1 MCINRYIRV
10 GKVIT
15 AAILIGWVSL
25 CKAQNGNHEWIKTF
39 GQSSNIDWVSSIAVD
54 KNSNVY
60 VAGSF
65 HGTIDFDPG
74 AGQELKTSVAD
85 QNDAYLLKLDPFGN
99 FLWVKTF
106 GSSSSDDIES
116 IAVDDLGNIY
126 FFGRTFGQVDVN
138 PGVGVESRTGLF
150 LVKLDASANYVW
162 SYNIESA
169 LIEVGGPKAI
179 SVDKKGNVAICG
191 YVGGITKFG
200 ASGSNPQTITTVAVT
215 PDAYVVKLDNSGKML
230 WYRTLGDERNDGFT
244 SVAFDNQ
251 GNLNVIGDF
260 AGKIDVDPSAQVKYI
275 ESNIPSD
282 RDGLIMQY
290 DSLGNYNWSYVLSPS
305 TVDCKSVAVNSSN
318 DLYVVGNFKDS
329 VRFDILNPNNLSI
342 TGTNVDDDMFM
353 LSLSQQGQ
361 FKWAKHIKTAGLY
374 DVLYAVAIGK
384 NDNVY
389 ATGEFSGSANF
400 SNGFSKTS
408 NGIGS
413 DLVIW
418 KLDKSGNTKWVNSYG
433 SIQRELGSSI
443 TVDQNDYVYTTGVFG
458 DSVNFGTSINK
469 EFVTSN
475 GGLDCFVLKL
485 NQYPTSV
492 EEIGVVGYFS
502 IYPNPVKSGNEFIVE
517 MPDNLENR
525 MNIIWEIVSAE
536 GKVLD
541 SGAAANMNSIKIK
554 APSTAG
560 VYFIVFNDGQELV
573 NQRIVVE

>member
-1 MCINRYIRV
+1 MCNNSYIRV
-10 GKVIT
+10 FKVLI
-15 AAILIGWVSL
+15 AVLLIGWASL
-25 CKAQNGNHEWIKTF
+25 CKAQNGNLEWIKAY
-39 GQSSNIDWVSSIAVD
+39 GQNSNVDLANSIAVD
-54 KNSNVY
+54 NNSNIY
-60 VAGSF
+60 VVGSF
-65 HGTIDFDPG
+65 YGTIDFDPG
-74 AGQELKTSVAD
+74 AGQELKTAVSD

-106 GSSSSDDIES
+106 GSSLSDDIES

-126 FFGRTFGQVDVN
+126 FFGRTFGQVDVD
-138 PGVGVESRTGLF
+138 PGAGVETRTGLF
-150 LVKLDASANYVW
+150 LVKLNANANYVW
-162 SYNIESA
+162 SYTIESG
-169 LIEVGGPKAI
+169 LMEVGGPKAI
-179 SVDKKGNVAICG
+179 GVDAKGNIAICGNVA
-191 YVGGITKFG
+191 GITKFG

-215 PDAYVVKLDNSGKML
+215 PDAYVVKLDNSGKLL

-260 AGKIDVDPSAQVKYI
+260 AGKIDVDPGPMVKYI

-353 LSLSQQGQ
+353 LNLSQQGQ
-361 FKWAKHIKTAGLY
+361 FKWAKHIKTVGLY
-374 DVLYAVAIGK
+374 DVLYAVAIDK

-408 NGIGS
+408 NGNSS
-413 DLVIW
+413 DLLIW

-433 SIQRELGSSI
+433 SMQRELGSSI
-443 TVDQNDYVYTTGVFG
+443 TVDQNDYVYTTGVFS
-458 DSVNFGTSINK
+458 DSVNFGTSLNK

-475 GGLDCFVLKL
+475 GGLDCFVLKI

-492 EEIGVVGYFS
+492 NEIGTDRFFS
-502 IYPNPVKSGNEFIVE
+502 IYPNPVKSGGEFIVQ
-517 MPDNLENR
+517 MPDNNENG
-525 MNIIWEIVSAE
+525 MNIVWELVSVE

-541 SGAAANMNSIKIK
+541 SGAAADMNSIRIK
-554 APSTAG
+554 APSNSG
-560 VYFIVFNDGQELV
+560 VYLIVFNDGQKFV